1 MLASFEKEEIIMK
14 KLAAYVLSAAMV
26 LSLAACG
33 SQGNGDDASDILP
46 SGGSVAEESKASGQP
61 DETGISDEGNG
72 TDSEPEDSNEGNAAD
87 SGQDASVPGETEPNQ
102 ESDGTDSSAEAGAGK
117 TLVVYY
123 SATGHTENVAQYIA
137 AATDGDLF
145 LLEPVETYTSEDLDW
160 TDENS
165 RVVYEHDNP
174 EARAVELAAVTVED
188 WESYDTVF
196 IGYPI
201 WWHIAAWPVNSFV
214 SANDFTGKTVVPFCT
229 SSRSGLGE
237 SGELL
242 AEEAGTGNWLTGER
256 FSSSVSEE
264 TVREWVEGLEL

>member
-72 TDSEPEDSNEGNAAD
+72 IDS
-87 SGQDASVPGETEPNQ
+87 EPNQ

-145 LLEPVETYTSEDLDW
+145 LLEPVEAYTSEDLDW

-229 SSRSGLGE
+229 SSSSGLGE

-264 TVREWVEGLEL
+264 TVREWVEGLDL